1 MCILC
6 GAQGVRRNF
15 FCTYCLVQ
23 GKKHL
28 SVGYRVFFKYFVGF
42 RVLG

>member
-23 GKKHL
+23 GKKRL
-28 SVGYRVFFKYFVGF
+28 SVGYRVFFLNILLGSGF
-42 RVLG
+42 